1 MDAVQASTHG
11 SCLCGAV
18 HYRVSGP
25 LRPIIAC
32 HCIQCRKSS
41 GHYVAATACPTEA
54 LHIEG
59 DTLQWFA
66 SSPQAERG
74 FCGRC
79 GSNLFWRRIGSSSTS
94 IWAGSIDGPTG
105 LHIAQQ
111 MFTRSK
117 GDYYTLPDAPT
128 LPDRGA

>member
-54 LHIEG
+54 LHMEG

-79 GSNLFWRRIGSSSTS
+79 GSNLFWRRTGSSSTS

-117 GDYYTLPDAPT
+117 GDYYTLPDAPAV
-128 LPDRGA
+128 PDGGA

>member
-1 MDAVQASTHG
+1 MLAIEKTTHG
-11 SCLCGAV
+11 SCMCGAV
-18 HYRVSGP
+18 RYRVSGP

-54 LHIEG
+54 LQIDG

-66 SSPQAERG
+66 SSSEAERG

-79 GSNLFWRRIGSSSTS
+79 GSNLFWRRFGANNTS

-105 LHIAQQ
+105 LYIAQQ
-111 MFTRSK
+111 LFTESK
-117 GDYYTLPDAPT
+117 GDYYALPDAS
-128 LPDRGA
+128 AISA

>member
-54 LHIEG
+54 LHMEG

-79 GSNLFWRRIGSSSTS
+79 GSNLFWRRTGSSSTS

-111 MFTRSK
+111 MFTHSK
-117 GDYYTLPDAPT
+117 GDYYTLPDAPAV
-128 LPDRGA
+128 PDGGA

>member
-11 SCLCGAV
+11 SCMCGAV

-41 GHYVAATACPTEA
+41 GHYVAATACPSEA

-59 DTLQWFA
+59 DTLRWFA

-79 GSNLFWRRIGSSSTS
+79 GSNLFWRRKDSSSTS
-94 IWAGSIDGPTG
+94 IWAGSIDGPSG

-111 MFTRSK
+111 MFTSSK
-117 GDYYTLPDAPT
+117 GDYYALPDAPAI
-128 LPDRGA
+128 PDE

>member
-1 MDAVQASTHG
+1 MAEVDNTTHG
-11 SCLCGAV
+11 SCMCGAV
-18 HYRVSGP
+18 RYRVNGP

-41 GHYVAATACPTEA
+41 GHFVAATACPTEA
-54 LHIEG
+54 LHIDG

-66 SSPQAERG
+66 SSLEAERG

-79 GSNLFWRRIGSSSTS
+79 GSNLFWRRKGANSTS

-111 MFTRSK
+111 MFTGSK
-117 GDYYTLPDAPT
+117 GDYYELPDAPAV
-128 LPDRGA
+128 PD

>member
-11 SCLCGAV
+11 SCMCGAV

-41 GHYVAATACPTEA
+41 GHYVAATACPSEA

-59 DTLQWFA
+59 DTLRWFA

-79 GSNLFWRRIGSSSTS
+79 GSNLFWRRKDSRSTS

-111 MFTRSK
+111 MFTSSK
-117 GDYYTLPDAPT
+117 GDYYALPDAPAI
-128 LPDRGA
+128 PDE

>member
-74 FCGRC
+74 FCGGC
-79 GSNLFWRRIGSSSTS
+79 GSNLFWRRTGSGSTS

-111 MFTRSK
+111 MFTRFK

-128 LPDRGA
+128 LPDGGA

>member
-1 MDAVQASTHG
+1 MAAAEKTTRG
-11 SCLCGAV
+11 SCMCGAV
-18 HYRVSGP
+18 RYRVIGP

-41 GHYVAATACPTEA
+41 GHYVAATACATEA

-59 DTLQWFA
+59 DTLQWYA
-66 SSPQAERG
+66 SSKEAERA

-79 GSNLFWRRIGSSSTS
+79 GSNLFWRRQGSSSIS

-111 MFTRSK
+111 LFAESK
-117 GDYYTLPDAPT
+117 GDYYPLPDAPAV
-128 LPDRGA
+128 PD

>member
-79 GSNLFWRRIGSSSTS
+79 GSNLFWRRTGSSSTS

-111 MFTRSK
+111 MFTRFK

-128 LPDRGA
+128 LPDGGA

>member
-1 MDAVQASTHG
+1 MAEVDKTTHG
-11 SCLCGAV
+11 SCMCGAV
-18 HYRVSGP
+18 RYRVNGP

-41 GHYVAATACPTEA
+41 GHYVTATACPTEA
-54 LHIEG
+54 LQIEG
-59 DTLQWFA
+59 DTLQWYA
-66 SSPQAERG
+66 SSSEAERG

-79 GSNLFWRRIGSSSTS
+79 GSNLFWRRKGANSTS

-111 MFTRSK
+111 MFTGSK
-117 GDYYTLPDAPT
+117 GDYYGLPDAPAV
-128 LPDRGA
+128 PD

>member
-1 MDAVQASTHG
+1 MANGDSTTHG
-11 SCLCGAV
+11 SCMCGSV
-18 HYRVSGP
+18 RYRVDGP

-41 GHYVAATACPTEA
+41 GHYVAATACPTKA
-54 LHIEG
+54 LHVEG

-66 SSPQAERG
+66 SSAQAERG
-74 FCGRC
+74 FCKRC
-79 GSNLFWRRIGSSSTS
+79 GSNLFWRRTGADNTS

-111 MFTRSK
+111 MFAESK
-117 GDYYTLPDAPT
+117 GDYYALPDVPHV
-128 LPDRGA
+128 PE

>member
-1 MDAVQASTHG
+1 MAEVDNTTHG

-18 HYRVSGP
+18 RYRVIGP

-41 GHYVAATACPTEA
+41 GHYVAATACATEA

-59 DTLQWFA
+59 DTLQWYA
-66 SSPQAERG
+66 SSKEAERA

-79 GSNLFWRRIGSSSTS
+79 GSNLFWRRHGESSTS

-111 MFTRSK
+111 LFAASK
-117 GDYYTLPDAPT
+117 GDYYDLPDAPVA
-128 LPDRGA
+128 PA

>member
-1 MDAVQASTHG
+1 METVKTSTHG

-18 HYRVSGP
+18 RYRVSGP

-41 GHYVAATACPTEA
+41 GHYVAATACPSKD
-54 LHIEG
+54 LQIDG

-66 SSPQAERG
+66 SSSEAERG
-74 FCGRC
+74 FCSRC
-79 GSNLFWRRIGSSSTS
+79 GSNLFWRRMGANSTS

-105 LHIAQQ
+105 LQIAQQ
-111 MFTRSK
+111 MFTGSK
-117 GDYYTLPDAPT
+117 GDYYDLPDAPQVS
-128 LPDRGA
+128 D

>member
-1 MDAVQASTHG
+1 MDALKTSTHG
-11 SCLCGAV
+11 SCMCGAV

-41 GHYVAATACPTEA
+41 GHYVAATACPSED
-54 LHIEG
+54 LQIDG

-66 SSPQAERG
+66 SSSEAERG
-74 FCGRC
+74 FCSRC
-79 GSNLFWRRIGSSSTS
+79 GSNLFWRRLGTNSTF

-105 LHIAQQ
+105 LQIAQQ
-111 MFTRSK
+111 MFTGSK
-117 GDYYTLPDAPT
+117 GDYYDLPDAP
-128 LPDRGA
+128 LVPE

>member
-1 MDAVQASTHG
+1 M
-11 SCLCGAV
+11 CGAV

-41 GHYVAATACPTEA
+41 GHYVAATECSTEA

-59 DTLQWFA
+59 DTLQWYA
-66 SSPQAERG
+66 SSKEAERG

-79 GSNLFWRRIGSSSTS
+79 GSNLFWRRQGANSTS

-111 MFTRSK
+111 IFTASK
-117 GDYYTLPDAPT
+117 GDYYALPD
-128 LPDRGA
+128 LPAVPD

>member
-1 MDAVQASTHG
+1 MAEVDKTTHG
-11 SCLCGAV
+11 SCMCGAV
-18 HYRVSGP
+18 RYQVSGP

-54 LHIEG
+54 LHIDG

-66 SSPQAERG
+66 SSSEAERG

-79 GSNLFWRRIGSSSTS
+79 GSNLFWRLRGANSTS

-105 LHIAQQ
+105 LHIAEQL
-111 MFTRSK
+111 FTESK
-117 GDYYTLPDAPT
+117 GDYYALPDAS
-128 LPDRGA
+128 AISA

>member
-1 MDAVQASTHG
+1 MAGMDTTTHG
-11 SCLCGAV
+11 SCMCGAV
-18 HYRVSGP
+18 RYRVDGP

-41 GHYVAATACPTEA
+41 GHFVAATACPTEA

-66 SSPQAERG
+66 SSSEAQRG

-79 GSNLFWRRIGSSSTS
+79 GSNLFWRRIGAGSTS
-94 IWAGSIDGPTG
+94 IWAGSIDGSTG

-111 MFTRSK
+111 MFTGSK
-117 GDYYTLPDAPT
+117 GDYYELPVVPSV
-128 LPDRGA
+128 PE

>member
-1 MDAVQASTHG
+1 MAALEKTTHG
-11 SCLCGAV
+11 SCMCGAV
-18 HYRVSGP
+18 RYQVSGP

-41 GHYVAATACPTEA
+41 GHYVAATACPNEA
-54 LHIEG
+54 LQIEG

-66 SSPQAERG
+66 SSSEAERG
-74 FCGRC
+74 FCARC
-79 GSNLFWRRIGSSSTS
+79 GSNLFWRRMGANSTS

-111 MFTRSK
+111 LFTESK
-117 GDYYTLPDAPT
+117 GDYYALPDTFATP
-128 LPDRGA
+128 R

>member
-1 MDAVQASTHG
+1 MAEVDKTTHG
-11 SCLCGAV
+11 SCMCGAV
-18 HYRVSGP
+18 RYQVSGP

-54 LHIEG
+54 LQIDG
-59 DTLQWFA
+59 ATLQWFA
-66 SSPQAERG
+66 SSSQAERG

-79 GSNLFWRRIGSSSTS
+79 GSNLFWRLRGANSTS

-105 LHIAQQ
+105 LHIAKQL
-111 MFTRSK
+111 FTESK
-117 GDYYTLPDAPT
+117 GDYYALPDAF
-128 LPDRGA
+128 AISA

>member
-1 MDAVQASTHG
+1 MAGMDTTTHG
-11 SCLCGAV
+11 SCMCGAV
-18 HYRVSGP
+18 RYRVSGP

-41 GHYVAATACPTEA
+41 GHFVAATACPTEA
-54 LHIEG
+54 LHIDG

-66 SSPQAERG
+66 SSSEAERG
-74 FCGRC
+74 FCGSC
-79 GSNLFWRRIGSSSTS
+79 GSNLFWRRKGANSTS

-111 MFTRSK
+111 MFTGSK
-117 GDYYTLPDAPT
+117 GDYYDLPDAPAT
-128 LPDRGA
+128 PD